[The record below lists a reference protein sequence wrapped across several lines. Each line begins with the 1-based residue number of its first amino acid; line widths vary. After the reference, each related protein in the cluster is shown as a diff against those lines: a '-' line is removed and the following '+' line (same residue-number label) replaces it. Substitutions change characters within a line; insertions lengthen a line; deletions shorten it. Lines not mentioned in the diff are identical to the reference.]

1 VAKFIYKY
9 ESVKKVKESLEK
21 KAQKE
26 VASIDLK
33 IEKVK
38 NEILEVDE
46 KRKQISL
53 SGEENDIVKA
63 SELHSK
69 IYYAKYLE
77 EHKKSLLEKLGK
89 LELEKKTLLDELVK
103 KSKEHKIFKT
113 LEEKHLQNF
122 ITEENKNDQIR
133 MDDISVQK
141 FVRKMK

>member
-1 VAKFIYKY
+1 MAKFNYKY
-9 ESVKKVKESLEK
+9 ESVKKVKENLEK

-38 NEILEVDE
+38 NDILEVEE
-46 KRKQISL
+46 KRKQNKV
-53 SGEENDIVKA
+53 SGNENDTVKA

-69 IYYAKYLE
+69 IYYDKYLE
-77 EHKKSLLEKLGK
+77 EVITSLKENLEN
-89 LELEKKTLLDELVK
+89 LEIEKKGLLDELIK

-122 ITEENKNDQIR
+122 VIEENRNDQIQ

-141 FVRKMK
+141 FARNMK

>member
-1 VAKFIYKY
+1 MAKFIYKY
-9 ESVKKVKESLEK
+9 ESVKKVKENLEK

-46 KRKQISL
+46 KRKQINI
-53 SGEENDIVKA
+53 SGTDNDIVKA

-69 IYYAKYLE
+69 IYYDKYLE
-77 EHKKSLLEKLGK
+77 EHLKSLLEKREK
-89 LELEKKTLLDELVK
+89 LEHEKESLLEELVK

-113 LEEKHLQNF
+113 LEEKYLQDF
-122 ITEENKNDQIR
+122 INEENKNDQIL

-141 FVRKMK
+141 FARKMK

>member
-1 VAKFIYKY
+1 MAKFIYKY

-69 IYYAKYLE
+69 IYYDKYLE